1 MKQFSFQEKMLAEN
15 EDYSL
20 SCNPSGTILYQEH
33 FRVHDLTK
41 PELKQIL
48 NTISSG
54 SFKAYLIKVNN
65 GNIFPPEDLAWIEK
79 FNLLRL
85 FKAGISKVAYV
96 SPKNLFSSL
105 EMEKEIKPGK
115 IFRIRIFK
123 RTKDAAQWLE
133 QSLQKEVFYP
143 EG

>member
-1 MKQFSFQEKMLAEN
+1 MKQFSFQEIILAEN

-33 FRVHDLTK
+33 LRVHVLAK

-48 NTISSG
+48 NTISCG

-65 GNIFPPEDLAWIEK
+65 GKILPPEDLAWVEK
-79 FNLLRL
+79 LNLPRL

-96 SPKNLFSSL
+96 SPENLFSNL
-105 EMEKEIKPGK
+105 EMEKEIEPGK

-123 RTKDAAQWLE
+123 RIHDAAQWLE
-133 QSLQKEVFYP
+133 QSLQKEVSQA
-143 EG
+143 E